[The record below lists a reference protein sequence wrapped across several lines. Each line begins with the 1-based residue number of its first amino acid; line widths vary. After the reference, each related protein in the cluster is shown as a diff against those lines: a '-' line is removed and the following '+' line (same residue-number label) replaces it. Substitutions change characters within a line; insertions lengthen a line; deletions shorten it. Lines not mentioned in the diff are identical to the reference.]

1 LIDANRQRT
10 RTVAE
15 TLFGKNG
22 KLCTIPVDKMKSLE
36 LLVLP
41 RKLGWG
47 WRLNWRHRLAWP
59 FLLLQIAFIAGPI
72 FLLRYSGVESNE
84 AYGGC
89 ALATI
94 AISACVWFVL
104 ARKEV

>member
-1 LIDANRQRT
+1 MKT
-10 RTVAE
+10 R
-15 TLFGKNG
+15 
-22 KLCTIPVDKMKSLE
+22 E

-47 WRLNWRHRLAWP
+47 WRLNWGHRLAWP
-59 FLLLQIAFIAGPI
+59 FLLLQIAFIAGPLL
-72 FLLRYSGVESNE
+72 LLRYSGVESNG

-89 ALATI
+89 ALATLV
-94 AISACVWFVL
+94 ISAWVWFVL